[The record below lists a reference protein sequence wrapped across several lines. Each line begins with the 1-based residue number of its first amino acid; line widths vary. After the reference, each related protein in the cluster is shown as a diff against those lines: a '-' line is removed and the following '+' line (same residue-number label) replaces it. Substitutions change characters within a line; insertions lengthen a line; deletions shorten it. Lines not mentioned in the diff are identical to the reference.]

1 MRQAVEV
8 YRKATPDT
16 WERFRA
22 ESLLGATL
30 AGQKRY
36 AEAEPLLLAAYSG
49 LWARKYTSASD
60 RGDLDDVRKRIID
73 LYAAWDKPEKAA
85 EWRRAA
91 PPE

>member
-49 LWARKYTSASD
+49 LWAST
-60 RGDLDDVRKRIID
+60 
-73 LYAAWDKPEKAA
+73 
-85 EWRRAA
+85 RAHLTVVIWTMSGKGS
-91 PPE
+91 